1 MPTHCSSTETN
12 ATPQPR
18 GSSYGCSPDSRVR
31 TQPSLISSKQFTSSR
46 PGTGWSQAA
55 PGPNRGRSLLHV
67 FLLPKSKKRAS
78 QRSRTADPRSSYL
91 FAAIGSAWYRD
102 IRKTAHINH
111 FCRLSTDDES
121 AWYRLVPS
129 GAAPVGISV
138 RGTAPA
144 VMACPR
150 RRSLGYVVFQFGDVA
165 LGKLPNRSPS
175 QRELQPLEFALS

>member
-1 MPTHCSSTETN
+1 MSAHTHCSSTETN

-55 PGPNRGRSLLHV
+55 PGPNRGRSLLHA

-111 FCRLSTDDES
+111 FCRLSTDDGS

-150 RRSLGYVVFQFGDVA
+150 
-165 LGKLPNRSPS
+165 
-175 QRELQPLEFALS
+175 